1 MTEYTHTALKV
12 STKEQ
17 LDFLSEVS
25 GLSRAKILEMVLG
38 NIFEVASSF
47 ETLYFDFETSISRNA
62 IYIYLGGKSKLVSGK
77 TRTVIPQLEGE
88 FLAKEMLKEGAK
100 NE

>member
-47 ETLYFDFETSISRNA
+47 ETLYFDFEGLRPRLPVPLENTDPNRVRKALLNMLAEDTARVEEPMSDWFARI
-62 IYIYLGGKSKLVSGK
+62 LKL
-77 TRTVIPQLEGE
+77 
-88 FLAKEMLKEGAK
+88 
-100 NE
+100 